1 MTFGGEIR
9 HYILDFI
16 SWRGWSMQFLQ
27 LPLKFSG
34 HGAPVDLFSAA
45 GDPALNHRTINIEYL
60 LDTIGT

>member
-1 MTFGGEIR
+1 
-9 HYILDFI
+9 
-16 SWRGWSMQFLQ
+16 MQFLQ